1 MKWHKK
7 PLGNEEVSP
16 HLERIFGRSDSRG
29 ILISASGFTD
39 PAVTIC
45 KEALRDKVIVF
56 CTLEEIVIVLERRLD
71 LCLFLRTKINAA
83 IIDKNPLHE
92 PIAAGQM

>member
-1 MKWHKK
+1 MSH
-7 PLGNEEVSP
+7 
-16 HLERIFGRSDSRG
+16 SRN
-29 ILISASGFTD
+29 
-39 PAVTIC
+39 
-45 KEALRDKVIVF
+45 KVIVF